1 MILAYLLLLTGLTI
15 SAVAIYY
22 SVVGLTAIFSA
33 AAIPIII
40 MGSALEV
47 GKLVCASW
55 LKANWDRAPR
65 FMRYYMI
72 TAVCVLMLITSM
84 GIFGFLSKAH
94 NDQNLVSGDVTSKIA
109 IYDEKIKTEK
119 DNIDANRKILK
130 QLDES
135 VDQVMAR
142 SSDEKGADRAVAI
155 RKAQAKDRSRIGQE
169 ISQSQKTIAA
179 LNEERAP
186 IAAEVRK
193 VEAEVGPIKYI
204 AAFIYGTAPDSSML
218 EQAVTWIIILIVI
231 VFDPLAV
238 IMLLA
243 SQMTFGWKKEEKETS
258 RAELDADVGA
268 LPTAKEKAAYEAD
281 DGPLTEEY
289 ITTLKESAPTP
300 TGNTVTTTSSLFPES
315 DSTLDPCY
323 KCGTPLIIAPGIGP
337 FCPNKECDVVDA
349 TSGNTVEF
357 IDNASTEISPADK
370 QARRNWKEANPGK
383 SLKAHQRLHEAGHI
397 EELPWNHSDYHPDYQ
412 DQLALSA
419 DNELPQS
426 TGNMR
431 GFGSEFP
438 VSAVKGDMYLRTD
451 RLPSALYKFNGNTW
465 IEVDKNVSDSYVYDE
480 AYIDYLIEKIDSG
493 EYDPDLLSESEKD
506 SIAQR
511 LNSKST

>member
-1 MILAYLLLLTGLTI
+1 MILAFLLLITGLTI

-33 AAIPIII
+33 AAIPIVI

-55 LKANWDRAPR
+55 LKANWERAPG
-65 FMRYYMI
+65 FMKYYMI

-94 NDQNLVSGDVTSKIA
+94 NDQSLVSGDVASKIA
-109 IYDEKIKTEK
+109 IYDEKIRTEK
-119 DNIDANRKILK
+119 ENIDANRKILK
-130 QLDES
+130 QLDEG

-142 SSDEKGADRAVAI
+142 SQDEKGADKAVAI
-155 RKAQAKDRSRIGQE
+155 RKAQQKDRSRINQE
-169 ISQSQKTIAA
+169 IAQSQKSIST

-218 EQAVTWIIILIVI
+218 EQAVTWIIILIVV

-243 SQMTFGWKKEEKETS
+243 SQMTFSWAKKEKQIS
-258 RAELDADVGA
+258 IADLDRDDPAAAE
-268 LPTAKEKAAYEAD
+268 EKAAYEAD
-281 DGPLTEEY
+281 NGPLAEEY
-289 ITTLKESAPTP
+289 IEALKESALVPTR
-300 TGNTVTTTSSLFPES
+300 NTVTTSSLFSES
-315 DSTLDPCY
+315 DPTLDPCY

-337 FCPNKECDVVDA
+337 FCPNKNCDVADA
-349 TSGNTVEF
+349 TSGNTIEF
-357 IDNASTEISPADK
+357 IDNASTEISSADK

-383 SLKAHQRLHEAGHI
+383 SLKAHQRLHEEGQI
-397 EELPWNHSDYHPDYQ
+397 DELPWNHPDYHPDYQ
-412 DQLALSA
+412 DQLALAA

-480 AYIDYLIEKIDSG
+480 AYIDHLIEKIDSG

-506 SIAQR
+506 GIAHR
-511 LNSKST
+511 LNSKPT

>member
-1 MILAYLLLLTGLTI
+1 MISAFLLLITGLTI

-55 LKANWDRAPR
+55 LKANWERAPG
-65 FMRYYMI
+65 FMKYYMI

-94 NDQNLVSGDVTSKIA
+94 NDQNLVSGDVASKIA
-109 IYDEKIKTEK
+109 VYDEKIKTEK
-119 DNIDANRKILK
+119 ENIDANRKVLK
-130 QLDES
+130 QLDEG

-142 SSDEKGADRAVAI
+142 SQDEKGADKAVAI
-155 RKAQAKDRSRIGQE
+155 RKAQQKDRSRLSQE
-169 ISQSQKTIAA
+169 ITESQKRISA
-179 LNEERAP
+179 LNDERAP

-204 AAFIYGTAPDSSML
+204 AAFLYGTAPDASML

-243 SQMTFGWKKEEKETS
+243 SQMTFSWAQEQKENRIS
-258 RAELDADVGA
+258 AELPAVE
-268 LPTAKEKAAYEAD
+268 EKAAYEEDA
-281 DGPLTEEY
+281 GPLSEEF
-289 ITTLKESAPTP
+289 IEELKGSAPVP
-300 TGNTVTTTSSLFPES
+300 TGNTVTTSSLFEPS
-315 DSTLDPCY
+315 DAALDPCY

-337 FCPNKECDVVDA
+337 FCPNKECDVADA
-349 TSGNTVEF
+349 TSGETIEF
-357 IDNASTEISPADK
+357 VNNASTEISPADK

-397 EELPWNHSDYHPDYQ
+397 EELPWNHQDYHPDYQ
-412 DQLALSA
+412 DQVELVA

-431 GFGSEFP
+431 GFGSAFP
-438 VSAVKGDMYLRTD
+438 VSVVKGDMYLRTD
-451 RLPSALYKFNGNTW
+451 RLPSTLYKFNGNTW

-480 AYIDYLIEKIDSG
+480 AYIDHLIEKIASG

-506 SIAQR
+506 GIAHR
-511 LNSKST
+511 LNSKPT

>member
-1 MILAYLLLLTGLTI
+1 MILAFLLLITGLTI

-33 AAIPIII
+33 AAIPIVI

-47 GKLVCASW
+47 GKLVCATW
-55 LKANWDRAPR
+55 LKANWERAPG
-65 FMRYYMI
+65 FMKYYMI

-94 NDQNLVSGDVTSKIA
+94 NDQGLVSGDVAAKIA
-109 IYDEKIKTEK
+109 VYDEKIQTERE
-119 DNIDANRKILK
+119 NIDANRKILK
-130 QLDES
+130 QLDEA

-142 SSDEKGADRAVAI
+142 SSDENGAARSVAI
-155 RKAQAKDRSRIGQE
+155 RKAQSKDRGRIGQE
-169 ISQSQKTIAA
+169 IAESQKRISQ

-186 IAAEVRK
+186 VAAEIRK
-193 VEAEVGPIKYI
+193 VDAEVGPIKYI
-204 AAFIYGTAPDSSML
+204 AAFIYGTAPDASML
-218 EQAVTWIIILIVI
+218 EQAVTWIIILIVV

-243 SQMTFGWKKEEKETS
+243 SQMTFSWAKEEKQTPITD
-258 RAELDADVGA
+258 LDRDIGE
-268 LPTAKEKAAYEAD
+268 LPTAEEKAKYEEDA
-281 DGPLTEEY
+281 GPLSEEY
-289 ITTLKESAPTP
+289 IEALKESTLVP
-300 TGNTVTTTSSLFPES
+300 TGNTVTTSSLFEQS
-315 DSTLDPCY
+315 GAALDPCY

-337 FCPNKECDVVDA
+337 FCPNKECDVADA
-349 TSGNTVEF
+349 TSGTTVEF
-357 IDNASTEISPADK
+357 ADDNPTEISPADK

-383 SLKAHQRLHEAGHI
+383 SLKAHQRLHEEGQI
-397 EELPWNHSDYHPDYQ
+397 DELPWNHPDYHPDYQ
-412 DQLALSA
+412 DQLALAA

-480 AYIDYLIEKIDSG
+480 AYIDHLIEKIDSG

-506 SIAQR
+506 GIAHR
-511 LNSKST
+511 LNSKPT

>member
-55 LKANWDRAPR
+55 LKANWERAPR

-72 TAVCVLMLITSM
+72 VAVCVLMLITSM

-94 NDQNLVSGDVTSKIA
+94 NDQSLVSGDVASKIA
-109 IYDEKIKTEK
+109 IYDEKIKIEK
-119 DNIDANRKILK
+119 ENIDANRRVLK
-130 QLDES
+130 QLDEA

-142 SSDEKGADRAVAI
+142 SQDEKGADKAVAI
-155 RKAQAKDRSRIGQE
+155 RKAQQKDRGRINQE
-169 ISQSQKTIAA
+169 ITQSQKTIAT
-179 LNEERAP
+179 LNDERAP

-204 AAFIYGTAPDSSML
+204 AAFIYGTAPDASML
-218 EQAVTWIIILIVI
+218 EQAVTWIIILIVV

-243 SQMTFGWKKEEKETS
+243 AQMTFSWIREPKVKQTLADAIAVDEPVKEETS
-258 RAELDADVGA
+258 SYPE
-268 LPTAKEKAAYEAD
+268 D
-281 DGPLTEEY
+281 DGLPSEEY
-289 ITTLKESAPTP
+289 MEAFRKSIPIP
-300 TGNTVTTTSSLFPES
+300 PGNAVTTSSLFSES
-315 DSTLDPCY
+315 DPALDPCY

-337 FCPNKECDVVDA
+337 FCPNRNCDVVDDLQDEPVDVHDDA
-349 TSGNTVEF
+349 L
-357 IDNASTEISPADK
+357 IDLSPEDK

-383 SLKAHQRLHEAGHI
+383 SLKAHQRLHDAGHI
-397 EELPWNHSDYHPDYQ
+397 DELPWNHPDYHPAYQ
-412 DQLALSA
+412 NQIALEA

-426 TGNMR
+426 SGNMR
-431 GFGSEFP
+431 GFGSVFP
-438 VSAVKGDMYLRTD
+438 TSVVKGDMYLRTD

-465 IEVDKNVSDSYVYDE
+465 IEIDKNVSDSYVYDE
-480 AYIDYLIEKIDSG
+480 AYIDHLIEKIDSG

-506 SIAQR
+506 GIAQR
-511 LNSKST
+511 LNSKPS

>member
-15 SAVAIYY
+15 SGVAIYY

-55 LKANWDRAPR
+55 LKANWERAPG
-65 FMRYYMI
+65 FMRYYMT
-72 TAVCVLMLITSM
+72 TAVIVLMLITSM

-94 NDQNLVSGDVTSKIA
+94 NDQSLVTGDVASKIA
-109 IYDEKIKTEK
+109 IYDEKIKTERE
-119 DNIDANRKILK
+119 NIDANRKALK

-135 VDQVMAR
+135 VDQVMGR
-142 SSDEKGADRAVAI
+142 SQDEKGAEKAVAI
-155 RKAQAKDRSRIGQE
+155 RKAQQKERGRLAQDITD
-169 ISQSQKTIAA
+169 SQKKIAA

-204 AAFIYGTAPDSSML
+204 AAFIYGANPDSSLL
-218 EQAVTWIIILIVI
+218 EKAVTWIIILIVI

-243 SQMTFGWKKEEKETS
+243 SQMTFSWKKEEKET
-258 RAELDADVGA
+258 AILDLDRDIGE
-268 LPTAKEKAAYEAD
+268 PPIAKEKAAYEAD
-281 DGPLTEEY
+281 DGPLSEEY
-289 ITTLKESAPTP
+289 IEAFRKSVPIP
-300 TGNTVTTTSSLFPES
+300 PGNTVTTSSLFTES
-315 DSTLDPCY
+315 DSALDPCY

-337 FCPNKECDVVDA
+337 FCPNKLCDVVDA
-349 TSGNTVEF
+349 TSGETIEF
-357 IDNASTEISPADK
+357 IDYNPTEISPADK

-383 SLKAHQRLHEAGHI
+383 SLKAHQRLHDAGHI
-397 EELPWNHSDYHPDYQ
+397 EELPWNTPDYHPDYQ
-412 DQLALSA
+412 DQLELAA

-438 VSAVKGDMYLRTD
+438 GSAVKGDMYLRTD

-480 AYIDYLIEKIDSG
+480 AYIDHLIEKIDSG
-493 EYDPDLLSESEKD
+493 EYDPELLSESEKD
-506 SIAQR
+506 GIANR
-511 LNSKST
+511 LNTKST

>member
-1 MILAYLLLLTGLTI
+1 MILAFLLLITGLTI

-47 GKLVCASW
+47 GKLVCATW
-55 LKANWDRAPR
+55 LKANWDRAPG
-65 FMRYYMI
+65 FMKYYMI

-94 NDQNLVSGDVTSKIA
+94 NDQSLVSGDVASKIA

-119 DNIDANRKILK
+119 ENIDANRKSLK
-130 QLDES
+130 QLDDA
-135 VDQVMAR
+135 VDQVMVR
-142 SSDEKGADRAVAI
+142 SSDEKGADKAVAI
-155 RKAQAKDRSRIGQE
+155 RKAQQKDRSRISQE
-169 ISQSQKTIAA
+169 ITESQKRISA
-179 LNEERAP
+179 LNDERAP

-204 AAFIYGTAPDSSML
+204 AAFIYGTAPDASML

-243 SQMTFGWKKEEKETS
+243 AQMTFGWTKEEKETS
-258 RAELDADVGA
+258 IAELDRDVGQP
-268 LPTAKEKAAYEAD
+268 PTEEEKAAYNAD
-281 DGPLTEEY
+281 DGLPSEEY
-289 ITTLKESAPTP
+289 IEAFRKSVPIP
-300 TGNTVTTTSSLFPES
+300 PGNTVTTSSLFPES

-337 FCPNKECDVVDA
+337 FCPNKNCDVADA
-349 TSGNTVEF
+349 ASGETIEFTDDTS
-357 IDNASTEISPADK
+357 SEISPADK

-383 SLKAHQRLHEAGHI
+383 SLKAHQRLHDAGHI
-397 EELPWNHSDYHPDYQ
+397 EELPWNHPDYHPDYQ
-412 DQLALSA
+412 DQLALAA

-438 VSAVKGDMYLRTD
+438 TDWIKKGDMYLRTD

-480 AYIDYLIEKIDSG
+480 AYIDHLIEKIDSG
-493 EYDPDLLSESEKD
+493 EYDPELLSESEKD
-506 SIAQR
+506 GIANR
-511 LNSKST
+511 LNTKST

>member
-15 SAVAIYY
+15 SGVAIYY

-33 AAIPIII
+33 AAIPIVI
-40 MGSALEV
+40 MGSAIEV
-47 GKLVCASW
+47 GKLVCATW
-55 LKANWDRAPR
+55 LKANWERVPG
-65 FMRYYMI
+65 FMKYYMI

-94 NDQNLVSGDVTSKIA
+94 NDQSLISGDVASKIA

-119 DNIDANRKILK
+119 ENIDANRKVLK
-130 QLDES
+130 QLDEG

-142 SSDEKGADRAVAI
+142 SQDEKGADRAVAI
-155 RKAQAKDRSRIGQE
+155 RKAQQKDRSRINQE
-169 ISQSQKTIAA
+169 IAQSQKSISA

-186 IAAEVRK
+186 IAAEIRK

-204 AAFIYGTAPDSSML
+204 AAFIYGTDPDASML
-218 EQAVTWIIILIVI
+218 EQAVTWIIILIVV

-243 SQMTFGWKKEEKETS
+243 SQMTFVWAKEEKET
-258 RAELDADVGA
+258 AITDLDRDVGE
-268 LPTAKEKAAYEAD
+268 PPIAKENAAYEAD
-281 DGPLTEEY
+281 DSPLSEEY
-289 ITTLKESAPTP
+289 IEALKESAPVP
-300 TGNTVTTTSSLFPES
+300 TRNTVATSSLFAES
-315 DSTLDPCY
+315 DSALDPCY

-349 TSGNTVEF
+349 TSGETIEF
-357 IDNASTEISPADK
+357 IDDTPTEISPADK

-383 SLKAHQRLHEAGHI
+383 SLKAHQRLHDAGHI
-397 EELPWNHSDYHPDYQ
+397 EELPWNTPDYHPDYQ
-412 DQLALSA
+412 DQLELAA

-438 VSAVKGDMYLRTD
+438 GSAVKGDMYLRTD

-465 IEVDKNVSDSYVYDE
+465 IEVDKNISDSYVYDE
-480 AYIDYLIEKIDSG
+480 AYIDHLIEKIDSG
-493 EYDPDLLSESEKD
+493 EYDPELLSESEKD
-506 SIAQR
+506 GIAQR
-511 LNSKST
+511 LNSKSI

>member
-1 MILAYLLLLTGLTI
+1 MILAFLLLITGLTI

-33 AAIPIII
+33 AAIPIVI

-55 LKANWDRAPR
+55 LKANWERAPG
-65 FMRYYMI
+65 FMKYYMI

-94 NDQNLVSGDVTSKIA
+94 NDQNLVSGDVASKIA
-109 IYDEKIKTEK
+109 VYDEKIKTEK
-119 DNIDANRKILK
+119 ENIDANRKVLK
-130 QLDES
+130 QLDEG

-142 SSDEKGADRAVAI
+142 SQDEKGADKAVAI
-155 RKAQAKDRSRIGQE
+155 RKAQQKDRSRLSQE
-169 ISQSQKTIAA
+169 ITESQKRISA
-179 LNEERAP
+179 LNDERAP

-204 AAFIYGTAPDSSML
+204 AAFLYGTAPDASML

-243 SQMTFGWKKEEKETS
+243 SQMTFSWAQEQKENRIS
-258 RAELDADVGA
+258 AELPAVE
-268 LPTAKEKAAYEAD
+268 EKAAYEEDA
-281 DGPLTEEY
+281 GPLSEEF
-289 ITTLKESAPTP
+289 IEELKGSAPVP
-300 TGNTVTTTSSLFPES
+300 TGNTVTTSSLFEPS
-315 DSTLDPCY
+315 DAALDPCY

-337 FCPNKECDVVDA
+337 FCPNKECDVADA
-349 TSGNTVEF
+349 TSGETIEF
-357 IDNASTEISPADK
+357 VNNASTEISPADK

-397 EELPWNHSDYHPDYQ
+397 EELPWNHQDYHPDYQ
-412 DQLALSA
+412 DQVELVA

-431 GFGSEFP
+431 GFGSAFP
-438 VSAVKGDMYLRTD
+438 VSVVKGDMYLRTD
-451 RLPSALYKFNGNTW
+451 RLPSTLYKFNGNTW

-480 AYIDYLIEKIDSG
+480 AYIDHLIEKIASG

-506 SIAQR
+506 GIAHR
-511 LNSKST
+511 LNSKLT

>member
-169 ISQSQKTIAA
+169 ISQSQKTITA

-243 SQMTFGWKKEEKETS
+243 SQMTFVWKKEEKETS
-258 RAELDADVGA
+258 RAELDADVGD
-268 LPTAKEKAAYEAD
+268 PPIAKEKAAYEAD

-289 ITTLKESAPTP
+289 VTALKESVTTP
-300 TGNTVTTTSSLFPES
+300 TGNTVTNSSLFPES
-315 DSTLDPCY
+315 DSALDPCY

-337 FCPNKECDVVDA
+337 FCPNKNCDVVDA

-357 IDNASTEISPADK
+357 IDNTSTDISSADK

-397 EELPWNHSDYHPDYQ
+397 EELPWNHYDYHPDYQ
-412 DQLALSA
+412 DQFELVT
-419 DNELPQS
+419 DNELPRS
-426 TGNMR
+426 AGNMR

-438 VSAVKGDMYLRTD
+438 ASAVKGDMYLRTD

-480 AYIDYLIEKIDSG
+480 AYIDHLIEKIDSG
-493 EYDPDLLSESEKD
+493 EYDPELLSESEKD
-506 SIAQR
+506 GIAQR
-511 LNSKST
+511 LNSKPT

>member
-1 MILAYLLLLTGLTI
+1 MILAFLLLITGLTI

-33 AAIPIII
+33 AAIPIVI

-55 LKANWDRAPR
+55 LKANWERAPG
-65 FMRYYMI
+65 FMKYYMI

-94 NDQNLVSGDVTSKIA
+94 NDQNLVSGDVASKIA
-109 IYDEKIKTEK
+109 VYDEKIKTEK
-119 DNIDANRKILK
+119 ENIDANRKVLK
-130 QLDES
+130 QLDEG

-142 SSDEKGADRAVAI
+142 SQDEKGADKAVAI
-155 RKAQAKDRSRIGQE
+155 RKAQQKDRSRLSQE
-169 ISQSQKTIAA
+169 ITESQKRISA
-179 LNEERAP
+179 LNDERAP

-204 AAFIYGTAPDSSML
+204 AAFLYGTAPDASML

-243 SQMTFGWKKEEKETS
+243 SQMTFSWAQEQKENRIS
-258 RAELDADVGA
+258 AELPAVE
-268 LPTAKEKAAYEAD
+268 EKAAYEEDA
-281 DGPLTEEY
+281 GPLSEEF
-289 ITTLKESAPTP
+289 IEELKGSAPVP
-300 TGNTVTTTSSLFPES
+300 TGNTVTTSSLFEPS
-315 DSTLDPCY
+315 DAALDPCY

-337 FCPNKECDVVDA
+337 FCPNKECDVADA

-412 DQLALSA
+412 DQLGLYA
-419 DNELPQS
+419 DNDLPQS
-426 TGNMR
+426 TGDMR
-431 GFGSEFP
+431 GFGSAFP
-438 VSAVKGDMYLRTD
+438 VSVVKGDMYLRTD
-451 RLPSALYKFNGNTW
+451 RLPSTLYKFNGNTW

-480 AYIDYLIEKIDSG
+480 AYIDHLIEKIDSG

-506 SIAQR
+506 GIANR
-511 LNSKST
+511 LNTKPT

>member
-1 MILAYLLLLTGLTI
+1 MILAFLLLITGLTI

-33 AAIPIII
+33 AAIPIVI

-55 LKANWDRAPR
+55 LKANWERAPG
-65 FMRYYMI
+65 FMKYYMI

-94 NDQNLVSGDVTSKIA
+94 NDQSLVSGDVASKIA

-119 DNIDANRKILK
+119 ENIDANRKVLK
-130 QLDES
+130 QLDEG

-142 SSDEKGADRAVAI
+142 SQDEKGADKAVAI
-155 RKAQAKDRSRIGQE
+155 RKAQQKDRSRLSQE
-169 ISQSQKTIAA
+169 ITESQKRISA
-179 LNEERAP
+179 LNDERAP

-204 AAFIYGTAPDSSML
+204 AAFLYGTAPDASML

-243 SQMTFGWKKEEKETS
+243 SQMTFSWAQEQKENRIS
-258 RAELDADVGA
+258 AELPAVE
-268 LPTAKEKAAYEAD
+268 EKAAYEEDA
-281 DGPLTEEY
+281 GPLSEEF
-289 ITTLKESAPTP
+289 IEELKGSAPVP
-300 TGNTVTTTSSLFPES
+300 TGNTVTTSSLFEPS
-315 DSTLDPCY
+315 DAALDPCY

-337 FCPNKECDVVDA
+337 FCPNKECDVADA
-349 TSGNTVEF
+349 TSGETIEF
-357 IDNASTEISPADK
+357 VNNASTEISPADK

-397 EELPWNHSDYHPDYQ
+397 EELPWNHQDYHPDYQ
-412 DQLALSA
+412 DQVELVA

-431 GFGSEFP
+431 GFGSNFP
-438 VSAVKGDMYLRTD
+438 ASAVKGDMYLRTD
-451 RLPSALYKFNGNTW
+451 RLPSTLYKFNGNTW

-480 AYIDYLIEKIDSG
+480 AYIDHLIEKIDSG

-506 SIAQR
+506 GIANR
-511 LNSKST
+511 LNTKPT

>member
-1 MILAYLLLLTGLTI
+1 MILAFLLLITGLTI

-33 AAIPIII
+33 AAIPIVI

-55 LKANWDRAPR
+55 LKANWERAPG
-65 FMRYYMI
+65 FMKYYMI

-94 NDQNLVSGDVTSKIA
+94 NDQNLVSGDVASKIA
-109 IYDEKIKTEK
+109 VYDEKIKTEK
-119 DNIDANRKILK
+119 ENIDANRKVLK
-130 QLDES
+130 QLDEG

-142 SSDEKGADRAVAI
+142 SQDEKGADKAVAI
-155 RKAQAKDRSRIGQE
+155 RKAQQKDRSRLSQE
-169 ISQSQKTIAA
+169 ITESQKRISA
-179 LNEERAP
+179 LNDERAP

-204 AAFIYGTAPDSSML
+204 AAFLYGTAPDASML

-243 SQMTFGWKKEEKETS
+243 SQMTFSWAQEQKENRIS
-258 RAELDADVGA
+258 AELPAVE
-268 LPTAKEKAAYEAD
+268 EKAAYEEDA
-281 DGPLTEEY
+281 GPLSEEF
-289 ITTLKESAPTP
+289 IEELKGSAPVP
-300 TGNTVTTTSSLFPES
+300 TGNTVTTSSLFEPS
-315 DSTLDPCY
+315 DAALDPCY

-337 FCPNKECDVVDA
+337 FCPNKECDVADA
-349 TSGNTVEF
+349 TSGETIEF
-357 IDNASTEISPADK
+357 VNNASTEISPADK

-412 DQLALSA
+412 DQVELVA

-431 GFGSEFP
+431 GFGSAFP
-438 VSAVKGDMYLRTD
+438 VSVVKGDMYLRTD
-451 RLPSALYKFNGNTW
+451 RLPSTLYKFNGNTW

-480 AYIDYLIEKIDSG
+480 AYIDHLIEKIDSG

-506 SIAQR
+506 GIANR
-511 LNSKST
+511 LNTKPT

>member
-15 SAVAIYY
+15 SGVAIYY

-33 AAIPIII
+33 AAIPIVI

-47 GKLVCASW
+47 GKLVCATW
-55 LKANWDRAPR
+55 LKANWERVPR

-94 NDQNLVSGDVTSKIA
+94 NDQSLVSGDVASKIA

-119 DNIDANRKILK
+119 ENIDANRKVLK
-130 QLDES
+130 QLDEG

-142 SSDEKGADRAVAI
+142 SQDEKGADRAVAI
-155 RKAQAKDRSRIGQE
+155 RKAQQKDRSRINQE
-169 ISQSQKTIAA
+169 IAQSQKSISA

-186 IAAEVRK
+186 IAAEIRK

-204 AAFIYGTAPDSSML
+204 AAFIYGTDPDASML
-218 EQAVTWIIILIVI
+218 EQAVTWIIILIVV

-243 SQMTFGWKKEEKETS
+243 AQMTFVWSKEEKET
-258 RAELDADVGA
+258 AITDLDRDVGE
-268 LPTAKEKAAYEAD
+268 PPIAKAKAAYEAD
-281 DGPLTEEY
+281 DGSLSEEY
-289 ITTLKESAPTP
+289 IEALKESAPMP
-300 TGNTVTTTSSLFPES
+300 SGNTVTTSSLFPDS
-315 DSTLDPCY
+315 DTELDPCY
-323 KCGTPLIIAPGIGP
+323 KCGTPLLIAPGIGP

-349 TSGNTVEF
+349 TSGETIEF
-357 IDNASTEISPADK
+357 IDDTLTEISPADK

-383 SLKAHQRLHEAGHI
+383 SLKAHQRLHDAGHI
-397 EELPWNHSDYHPDYQ
+397 EELPWNTPDYHPDYQ
-412 DQLALSA
+412 DQLELAA
-419 DNELPQS
+419 DNELPLA

-438 VSAVKGDMYLRTD
+438 GSAVKGDMYLRTD

-480 AYIDYLIEKIDSG
+480 AYIDHLIEKIDSG
-493 EYDPDLLSESEKD
+493 EYDPELLSESEKD
-506 SIAQR
+506 GIANR
-511 LNSKST
+511 LNTKPT